1 MKFRKY
7 TLQEIA
13 TIKYGKNQKKVIDAE
28 GQIPIYGTGGL
39 MGYAKEYLYNKPS
52 VLIGRKGTIDKVRY
66 VTTPFWTVDTLFYTI
81 INEELVL
88 PHYFYYIMTLLD
100 LKQYNEGTTIPSLRT
115 ETLNRLE
122 FDLPSLDE
130 QRKILSIVEPIED
143 RIKLNKEI
151 NNNLE
156 QQAMALFKSWF
167 IDFEPFNGTMPS
179 DWEIVPLEKIA
190 DFQNGYAFKS
200 KELLN
205 EPSPDCYQVF
215 KQGHIARGGGFIPD
229 GTKSWYPK
237 SLASKLEK
245 FVLKKGD
252 ILMAMTDMKDN
263 VAILGNTAIM
273 PLDDEYIVNQR
284 VGHLRA
290 NGYKGVTYPF
300 IYLLTNSTN
309 FLVDLRSRANSGV
322 QVNLSSSE
330 IKASQIVLPSEEI
343 NNAFSEITLPV
354 LEIIINNQLE
364 NQRLTQLRDTLLP
377 RLMSSELDVSD
388 IDF

>member
-1 MKFRKY
+1 MKFNKFA
-7 TLQEIA
+7 LSELA
-13 TIKYGKNQKKVIDAE
+13 TIKYGKNQKKVLSE
-28 GQIPIYGTGGL
+28 GGNIPIYGTGGL
-39 MGYAKEYLYNKPS
+39 MGYATTALYDKPS
-52 VLIGRKGTIDKVRY
+52 VLIGRKGTIGKVKY
-66 VTTPFWTVDTLFYTI
+66 VEHPFWTVDTLFYTI
-81 INEELVL
+81 VNTDIVL
-88 PHYFYYIMTLLD
+88 PKYLYYVMSLMD
-100 LKQYNEGTTIPSLRT
+100 LNNYNEGTTIPSLRT

-122 FDLPSLDE
+122 FDIPSLVE
-130 QRKILSIVEPIED
+130 QETILSCLNPIDEK
-143 RIKLNKEI
+143 IALNNAI

-156 QQAMALFKSWF
+156 QQAQALFKSWF
-167 IDFEPFNGTMPS
+167 VDFEPFNGTMPS

-205 EPSPDCYQVF
+205 EPSSDCYQVF

-237 SLASKLEK
+237 RLASKLEK

-273 PLDDEYIVNQR
+273 PLDNEYIVNQR

-300 IYLLTNSTN
+300 IYLLTNSTD

-330 IKASQIVLPSEEI
+330 IKASQTVLPSEEV
-343 NNAFSEITLPV
+343 NNAFSEITLPIF
-354 LEIIINNQLE
+354 EIIINNQLE
-364 NQRLTQLRDTLLP
+364 NQRLAQLRDTLLP
-377 RLMSSELDVSD
+377 KLMSGELDVSD
-388 IDF
+388 IEI